1 MYLLGRVFAKAF
13 SSMKASP
20 RGSPGALG
28 PASWRRH
35 GGAAPLLQDGWEI
48 RDKIR

>member
-1 MYLLGRVFAKAF
+1 MMYLLGRFCKP

-28 PASWRRH
+28 LASWRRH